1 MINFATRGLFVHT
14 VFLATPIAVDMLLWL
29 IKKDFVLREVCGENV
44 IMCVGLKAIDF
55 RKILALNESAA
66 WLWKEA
72 QAQGDFTVESLT
84 SRLCE
89 EYDVTTE
96 EARSSVAELI
106 EKLDKEGVIE

>member
-1 MINFATRGLFVHT
+1 MR
-14 VFLATPIAVDMLLWL
+14 

-44 IMCVGLKAIDF
+44 IMCEGLKAIDF

-89 EYDVTTE
+89 EYEVSTE
-96 EARSSVAELI
+96 EARSCVTELF
-106 EKLDKEGVIE
+106 EKLEEQGVIEK